1 MDEVVLKK
9 MNKEEKTIL
18 EEELKKVCTE
28 KKRGITAACWGVEKF
43 EKIRDL
49 LDNGAELEKLEAF
62 LKEKKLG
69 ADTYYHNGMKKKPT
83 APGKCFCT
91 RRHAGSMLLISS
103 RRF

>member
-28 KKRGITAACWGVEKF
+28 KKRGITAVCWGVEKF

-62 LKEKKLG
+62 LKEIYPL
-69 ADTYYHNGMKKKPT
+69 ALTDDLT
-83 APGKCFCT
+83 
-91 RRHAGSMLLISS
+91 I
-103 RRF
+103 